1 MKKLINKN
9 EVTAAVH
16 AGEFHADDAAC
27 VALLQ
32 LVYGTENVTVR
43 REFQIESTEGF
54 DFVLDIGQIDE
65 IKDDLIRLDHHPVSG
80 RQEDKGVLTT
90 VKNGNDDDV
99 DIPHC
104 AFTKLAQLVLA
115 DETEEVQDELMQI
128 VLIPLAMQDNGIEV
142 NGYTPRSFPF
152 PFVHAFNGAWDE
164 DGSPV
169 AQYDRFM
176 QAVDIVRQVLER
188 IIVRTRSKFAA
199 AEIVNAA
206 ISDSKDG
213 VVVLPR
219 FAPWQDYVMQANDG
233 QPTWKLVVFPSN
245 RGGYML
251 QVVPKEAGSFASWVS
266 IPESVKSCE
275 GFVFTAHGAFA
286 GFNTC
291 EQALVAAKT
300 ILAEE

>member
-9 EVTAAVH
+9 TIVAAVH

-27 VALLQ
+27 IALLQ
-32 LVYGTENVTVR
+32 LAYGAENVTIR
-43 REFQIESTEGF
+43 REFRIESTEGL
-54 DFVLDIGQIDE
+54 DFILDVGQIDE
-65 IKDDLIRLDHHPVSG
+65 VSDSLVRLDHHPVSG

-90 VKNGNDDDV
+90 VKNGNGEDV
-99 DIPHC
+99 AIPHC
-104 AFTKLAQLVLA
+104 AFTKLAQLMLA
-115 DETEEVQDELMQI
+115 DESDEVREELMQT

-142 NGYTPRSFPF
+142 AGFTPRAFPF
-152 PFVHAFNGAWDE
+152 GFVHAFNGAWDE

-169 AQYDRFM
+169 AQYARFM

-199 AEIVNAA
+199 SAIVNEA
-206 ISDSKDG
+206 IANSTDG

-266 IPESVKSCE
+266 IPEEVKTCE
-275 GFVFTAHGAFA
+275 GFIFTAHGAFA

>member
-9 EVTAAVH
+9 NVVVAVH

-27 VALLQ
+27 CALLQ
-32 LVYGTENVTVR
+32 LAYGIESVTVR
-43 REFQIESTEGF
+43 REFKIESTEGI
-54 DFVLDIGQIDE
+54 DFVLDVGQIDE
-65 IKDDLIRLDHHPVSG
+65 VSDNLVRLDHHPASG

-90 VKNGNDDDV
+90 VHDGSGEDV
-99 DIPHC
+99 PVPHC

-115 DETEEVQDELMQI
+115 DESQEVQDELMQT
-128 VLIPLAMQDNGIEV
+128 VLVPLAMQDNGIEMS
-142 NGYTPRSFPF
+142 GFTPRVFPF
-152 PFVHAFNGAWDE
+152 GFVHAFNGAWDE
-164 DGSPV
+164 DGSPA

-176 QAVDIVRQVLER
+176 QAVDVVRQVLDR

-199 AEIVNAA
+199 SAIVNEA
-206 ISDSKDG
+206 IANSKDG
-213 VVVLPR
+213 VVVMPR
-219 FAPWQDYVMQANDG
+219 FAPWQDYVLAANNG

-245 RGGYML
+245 RGGFML

-291 EQALVAAKT
+291 EQALVAAKM
-300 ILAEE
+300 ILAEG

>member
-1 MKKLINKN
+1 MKKIINKN
-9 EVTAAVH
+9 TVVASVH

-32 LVYGTENVTVR
+32 LVYGMENVSVR
-43 REFQIESTEGF
+43 REFKVESTDGF
-54 DFVLDIGQIDE
+54 DFVLDIGQVDE
-65 IKDDLIRLDHHPVSG
+65 VSDNLVRLDHHPASG
-80 RQEDKGVLTT
+80 KQEDKGVLTT
-90 VKNGNDDDV
+90 VKDGSGVDV
-99 DIPHC
+99 SIPHC

-115 DETEEVQDELMQI
+115 DESQEVREELMQT

-142 NGYTPRSFPF
+142 AGFTPRAFPF
-152 PFVHAFNGAWDE
+152 GFVHAFNGAWDE
-164 DGSPV
+164 DGSPA

-176 QAVDIVRQVLER
+176 QAVAIVRQVLER

-219 FAPWQDYVMQANDG
+219 FAPWQDYVLVANDG
-233 QPTWKLVVFPSN
+233 NPTWKLVIFPSN
-245 RGGYML
+245 RGGFML
-251 QVVPKEAGSFASWVS
+251 QVVPKETGSFTSWVS
-266 IPESVKSCE
+266 IPESVKNAD
-275 GFVFTAHGAFA
+275 GFIFTAHGAFA
-286 GFNTC
+286 GFKTC
-291 EQALVAAKT
+291 EQALVAAKM

>member
-32 LVYGTENVTVR
+32 LAYGIENVSVR
-43 REFQIESTEGF
+43 REFKIESTEGF
-54 DFVLDIGQIDE
+54 DFVLDVGQIDE
-65 IKDDLIRLDHHPVSG
+65 VSDNLVRLDHHPVSG

-90 VKNGNDDDV
+90 VKSGAGEEV
-99 DIPHC
+99 PVPHC
-104 AFTKLAQLVLA
+104 AFTKLAKLVFA
-115 DETEEVQDELMQI
+115 DESAEVQEELMQT

-142 NGYTPRSFPF
+142 DGYTPRSFPF
-152 PFVHAFNGAWDE
+152 GFVHAFNGAWDE
-164 DGSPV
+164 EGSPA

-176 QAVDIVRQVLER
+176 QAVDVVRQVLDR

-199 AEIVNAA
+199 SAIVNEA
-206 ISDSKDG
+206 IANSTDG

-219 FAPWQDYVMQANDG
+219 FAPWQDYVLAANNG

-245 RGGYML
+245 RGGFML

-291 EQALVAAKT
+291 EQALVAAKM
-300 ILAEE
+300 ILA

>member
-1 MKKLINKN
+1 MKKLISKN
-9 EVTAAVH
+9 NVVVAVH
-16 AGEFHADDAAC
+16 GGEFHADDAAC
-27 VALLQ
+27 VALIQ
-32 LVYGTENVTVR
+32 LAYGVEKVSIR
-43 REFQIESTEGF
+43 REFKIESTDGL
-54 DFVLDIGQIDE
+54 DFVLDVGQIDE
-65 IKDDLIRLDHHPVSG
+65 IKDDLIRLDHHPASG
-80 RQEDKGVLTT
+80 KQEDKGVLTT
-90 VKNGNDDDV
+90 VKSGNGEDV
-99 DIPHC
+99 AIPHC

-142 NGYTPRSFPF
+142 NGYTQRSFPF

-164 DGSPV
+164 DGSPA

-176 QAVDIVRQVLER
+176 QAVAIVRQVLER

-199 AEIVNAA
+199 SAIVNEA
-206 ISDSKDG
+206 IANSTDG

-219 FAPWQDYVMQANDG
+219 FAPWQDYVLAANNG

-245 RGGYML
+245 RGGFML

-291 EQALVAAKT
+291 EQALVAAKM
-300 ILAEE
+300 ILAEG

>member
-1 MKKLINKN
+1 MKKIINKN
-9 EVTAAVH
+9 SVVAAVH

-32 LVYGTENVTVR
+32 LAYGIENVSVR
-43 REFQIESTEGF
+43 REFKIESTEGF
-54 DFVLDIGQIDE
+54 DFVLDVGQIDE
-65 IKDDLIRLDHHPVSG
+65 VSDNLVRLDHHPVSG

-90 VKNGNDDDV
+90 VKSGAGEEV
-99 DIPHC
+99 PVPHC
-104 AFTKLAQLVLA
+104 AFTKLAKLVFA
-115 DETEEVQDELMQI
+115 DESAEVQEELMQT

-142 NGYTPRSFPF
+142 DGYTPRSFPF
-152 PFVHAFNGAWDE
+152 GFVHAFNGAWDE
-164 DGSPV
+164 EGSPA

-176 QAVDIVRQVLER
+176 QAVDVVRQVLDR

-199 AEIVNAA
+199 SAIVNEA
-206 ISDSKDG
+206 IADSKDG

-219 FAPWQDYVMQANDG
+219 FAPWQNYVLAANNG
-233 QPTWKLVVFPSN
+233 QPTWQLVIFPSN
-245 RGGYML
+245 RGGFML

-266 IPESVKSCE
+266 IPESVKDCE

-291 EQALVAAKT
+291 EQALVAAKM
-300 ILAEE
+300 ILAEG

>member
-1 MKKLINKN
+1 MKKIINKN
-9 EVTAAVH
+9 SVVAAVH

-32 LVYGTENVTVR
+32 LAYGIENVSVR
-43 REFQIESTEGF
+43 REFKIESTEGF
-54 DFVLDIGQIDE
+54 DFVLDVGQVDE
-65 IKDDLIRLDHHPVSG
+65 IREDLVRLDHHPVSG
-80 RQEDKGVLTT
+80 KNEDKGVLTT
-90 VKNGNDDDV
+90 VKDGSGVDV
-99 DIPHC
+99 SIPHC

-115 DETEEVQDELMQI
+115 DESQEVREELMQT

-142 NGYTPRSFPF
+142 AGFTPRAFPF
-152 PFVHAFNGAWDE
+152 GFVHAFNGAWDE

-176 QAVDIVRQVLER
+176 QAVAIVRQVLER

-199 AEIVNAA
+199 AEIVNVA

-219 FAPWQDYVMQANDG
+219 FAPWQDYVLAANNG

-245 RGGYML
+245 RGGFML

-291 EQALVAAKT
+291 EQALVAAKM
-300 ILAEE
+300 ILAEG

>member
-1 MKKLINKN
+1 MKKIINKN
-9 EVTAAVH
+9 AVVAAVH

-32 LVYGTENVTVR
+32 LVYGMENVSVR
-43 REFQIESTEGF
+43 REFKVESTDGF
-54 DFVLDIGQIDE
+54 DFVLDIGQVDE
-65 IKDDLIRLDHHPVSG
+65 VSDNLVRLDHHPASG
-80 RQEDKGVLTT
+80 KQEDKGVLTT
-90 VKNGNDDDV
+90 VKDGSGVDV
-99 DIPHC
+99 SIPHC

-115 DETEEVQDELMQI
+115 DESQEVREELMQT

-142 NGYTPRSFPF
+142 AGFTPRAFPF
-152 PFVHAFNGAWDE
+152 GFVHAFNGAWDE
-164 DGSPV
+164 DGSPA

-176 QAVDIVRQVLER
+176 QAVAIVRQVLER

-251 QVVPKEAGSFASWVS
+251 QVVPKEAGSFSSWVS
-266 IPESVKSCE
+266 IPESVKDCE

-291 EQALVAAKT
+291 EQALVAAKM
-300 ILAEE
+300 ILAEG

>member
-1 MKKLINKN
+1 MKKIINKN
-9 EVTAAVH
+9 SVVAAVH

-32 LVYGTENVTVR
+32 LAYGIENVSVS
-43 REFQIESTEGF
+43 REFKIESTEGF
-54 DFVLDIGQIDE
+54 DFVLDVGQIDE
-65 IKDDLIRLDHHPVSG
+65 VSDNLVRLDHHPVSG

-90 VKNGNDDDV
+90 VKSGAGEEV
-99 DIPHC
+99 PVPHC
-104 AFTKLAQLVLA
+104 AFTKLAKLVFA
-115 DETEEVQDELMQI
+115 DESAEVQEELMQT

-142 NGYTPRSFPF
+142 DGYTPRSFPF
-152 PFVHAFNGAWDE
+152 GFVHAFNGAWDE
-164 DGSPV
+164 EGSPA

-176 QAVDIVRQVLER
+176 QAVDVVRQVLDR

-199 AEIVNAA
+199 SAIVNEA
-206 ISDSKDG
+206 IANSTDG

-219 FAPWQDYVMQANDG
+219 FAPWQDYVLAANNG

-245 RGGYML
+245 RGGFML

-291 EQALVAAKT
+291 EQALVAAKM
-300 ILAEE
+300 ILA

>member
-9 EVTAAVH
+9 AVTVAVH
-16 AGEFHADDAAC
+16 GGEFHADDAAC
-27 VALLQ
+27 CALIQ
-32 LVYGTENVTVR
+32 LAYGAANVSVR
-43 REFQIESTEGF
+43 REFKIESTEGF
-54 DFVLDIGQIDE
+54 DYVLDVGQIDE
-65 IKDDLIRLDHHPVSG
+65 IREDLVRLDHHPASG
-80 RQEDKGVLTT
+80 KQEDKGVLTT
-90 VKNGNDDDV
+90 VKNGNGDDV

-104 AFTKLAQLVLA
+104 GFTKLAKLVFA
-115 DETEEVQDELMQI
+115 DESAEVQDELMQTI
-128 VLIPLAMQDNGIEV
+128 LIPLAMQDNGIEV

-152 PFVHAFNGAWDE
+152 PFVHVFNGAWDE

-176 QAVDIVRQVLER
+176 QTVDIVRQVLER

-213 VVVLPR
+213 VVVLQQ
-219 FAPWQDYVMQANDG
+219 FAPWQDYVMQANNG
-233 QPTWKLVVFPSN
+233 QPTWRLVVFPSN
-245 RGGYML
+245 RGGFML

-291 EQALVAAKT
+291 EQALVAAKM
-300 ILAEE
+300 ILAEG

>member
-1 MKKLINKN
+1 MKKIINKN
-9 EVTAAVH
+9 SVVAAVH

-32 LVYGTENVTVR
+32 LAYGIENVSVR
-43 REFQIESTEGF
+43 REFKIESTEGF
-54 DFVLDIGQIDE
+54 DFVLDVGQIDE
-65 IKDDLIRLDHHPVSG
+65 VSDNLVRLDHHPVSG

-90 VKNGNDDDV
+90 VKSGAGEEV
-99 DIPHC
+99 PVPHC
-104 AFTKLAQLVLA
+104 AFTKLAKLVFA
-115 DETEEVQDELMQI
+115 DESAEVQEELMQT

-142 NGYTPRSFPF
+142 DGYTPRSFPF
-152 PFVHAFNGAWDE
+152 GFVHAFNGAWDE
-164 DGSPV
+164 EGSPA

-176 QAVDIVRQVLER
+176 QAVDVVRQVLDR

-199 AEIVNAA
+199 SAIVNEA
-206 ISDSKDG
+206 IANSTDG

-219 FAPWQDYVMQANDG
+219 FAPWQDYVLAANNG

-245 RGGYML
+245 RGGFML

-291 EQALVAAKT
+291 EQALVAAKM
-300 ILAEE
+300 ILA

>member
-54 DFVLDIGQIDE
+54 DFVLDVGQIDE

-90 VKNGNDDDV
+90 VKNGNGEDV
-99 DIPHC
+99 AIPHC
-104 AFTKLAQLVLA
+104 AFTKLAQLMLA
-115 DETEEVQDELMQI
+115 DESDEVREELMQT

-142 NGYTPRSFPF
+142 AGFTPRTFPF
-152 PFVHAFNGAWDE
+152 PFVHPFNGAWDE
-164 DGSPV
+164 DGSPA
-169 AQYDRFM
+169 AQYERFM
-176 QAVDIVRQVLER
+176 QAVAIVRQVLER

-199 AEIVNAA
+199 ASIINDA
-206 ISDSKDG
+206 IANSKDG
-213 VVVLPR
+213 IVVLPR
-219 FAPWQDYVMQANDG
+219 FAPWQDYVLAANNG
-233 QPTWKLVVFPSN
+233 QPTWQLVIFPSN
-245 RGGYML
+245 RGGFML

-266 IPESVKSCE
+266 IPESVKDCE

-291 EQALVAAKT
+291 EQALVAAKM
-300 ILAEE
+300 ILAES

>member
-115 DETEEVQDELMQI
+115 DESQEVQDELMQT
-128 VLIPLAMQDNGIEV
+128 VLVPLAMQDNGIEV
-142 NGYTPRSFPF
+142 AGFTPRAFPF
-152 PFVHAFNGAWDE
+152 GFVHAFNGAWDE
-164 DGSPV
+164 DGSPA

-176 QAVDIVRQVLER
+176 QAVAIVRQVLER

-199 AEIVNAA
+199 AEIVNVA

-245 RGGYML
+245 RGGYMI
-251 QVVPKEAGSFASWVS
+251 QVVPKEAGSFASWVT
-266 IPESVKSCE
+266 IPESVKDAD

-291 EQALVAAKT
+291 EQALVAAKM
-300 ILAEE
+300 ILAEG